1 MNLWECE
8 PWGPRAVTRPTSPT
22 MLLSPVVAPDT
33 NQTLPDIWHH
43 LDFSTYHHD
52 QTLKWIKVGFLSWT
66 LSWVD
71 QTPRKN
77 ILCCYLFTSW
87 IWEAFLLEISA
98 QTILPTRHS
107 WAMYQ
112 LILLLLSWTLLVGK
126 NAIFSVFEKTFW
138 LPFYNNKKT
147 MFLSTRRLLRYLHYL
162 HFISNK
168 ISKIWNFGCCWE

>member
-8 PWGPRAVTRPTSPT
+8 PWGPRAVSRPTSPT
-22 MLLSPVVAPDT
+22 MLLSPVVAPGT

-77 ILCCYLFTSW
+77 ILCCYL
-87 IWEAFLLEISA
+87 LLLDIKACMEKKISHNILQWPEDLISEWA
-98 QTILPTRHS
+98 SYISTWWNGLWHTQTISIHSSMVKWTKVLFHSYFLPLTDLKNH
-107 WAMYQ
+107 
-112 LILLLLSWTLLVGK
+112 LI
-126 NAIFSVFEKTFW
+126 
-138 LPFYNNKKT
+138 
-147 MFLSTRRLLRYLHYL
+147 
-162 HFISNK
+162 
-168 ISKIWNFGCCWE
+168 

>member
-8 PWGPRAVTRPTSPT
+8 PWGPRAVSRPTSPT
-22 MLLSPVVAPDT
+22 MLLSPVVAPGT

-98 QTILPTRHS
+98 QTILPTRHT

-112 LILLLLSWTLLVGK
+112 LILLALSWTLLVGNLCWLEK
-126 NAIFSVFEKTFW
+126 MQYFLFSKKHFGF
-138 LPFYNNKKT
+138 LFIIIRRQCFYQ
-147 MFLSTRRLLRYLHYL
+147 RGGY
-162 HFISNK
+162 
-168 ISKIWNFGCCWE
+168 